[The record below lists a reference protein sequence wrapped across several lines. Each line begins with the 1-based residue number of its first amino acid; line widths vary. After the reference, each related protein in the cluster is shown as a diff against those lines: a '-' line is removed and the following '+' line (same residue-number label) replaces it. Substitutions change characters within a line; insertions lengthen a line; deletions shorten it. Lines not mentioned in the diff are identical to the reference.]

1 MHFIGHT
8 RRSGIGS
15 PATVPGER
23 NYTFGNESE
32 ILKQS
37 PTAVYP

>member
-1 MHFIGHT
+1 VVDNT
-8 RRSGIGS
+8 RRSGSESES

-23 NYTFGNESE
+23 KYSFGNESQ

-37 PTAVYP
+37 SGAVYP

>member
-1 MHFIGHT
+1 MVDNT
-8 RRSGIGS
+8 RRSGSES

-23 NYTFGNESE
+23 DYTFGNKSE
-32 ILKQS
+32 TLKQS

>member
-8 RRSGIGS
+8 RRSGSES

-23 NYTFGNESE
+23 NYACGIESE